1 MICNL
6 IGGAERA
13 WRGTAFSWGRAH
25 LSVPGHRMQHTW
37 LTWNRST
44 PTCGLRLT
52 LTETQGSENI
62 LSAAGNNT
70 EMRSRPRRPGR
81 AAWLRGGGRRDAG
94 FQGQGPLLRGCGPP
108 GILNRGQAQ
117 GAPWAPRPR
126 ACCWMPRSLSRLS
139 SPVT

>member
-1 MICNL
+1 
-6 IGGAERA
+6 
-13 WRGTAFSWGRAH
+13 
-25 LSVPGHRMQHTW
+25 MQHTW

-81 AAWLRGGGRRDAG
+81 AAWLRGAGGDG
-94 FQGQGPLLRGCGPP
+94 MRGS
-108 GILNRGQAQ
+108 
-117 GAPWAPRPR
+117 R
-126 ACCWMPRSLSRLS
+126 ARVPS
-139 SPVT
+139 SGDVGLPAS